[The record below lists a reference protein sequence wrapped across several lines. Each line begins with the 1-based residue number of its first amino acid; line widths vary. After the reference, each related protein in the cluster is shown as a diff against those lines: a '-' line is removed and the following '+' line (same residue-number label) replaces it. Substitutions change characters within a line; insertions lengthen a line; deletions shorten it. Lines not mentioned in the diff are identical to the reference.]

1 VVKVVSE
8 KAITALFAS
17 MIYAWTATTELRLT
31 TDFKLMQNPSS
42 ALKGTIVSDLMDL
55 IRLTALG
62 MRYVI
67 PSAKEAVVKMLDLGT
82 TAKFAA
88 LTCAMTVQIKLKI
101 RRLLSTDFLSLTT
114 RERQLDR

>member
-1 VVKVVSE
+1 MVSE
-8 KAITALFAS
+8 KAITAPLVS

-31 TDFKLMQNPSS
+31 TDFKLIQNPSS
-42 ALKGTIVSDLMDL
+42 ALKDTIVSDLMDL

-67 PSAKEAVVKMLDLGT
+67 PSAKEAVVKMLDLDT
-82 TAKFAA
+82 TVKFVA

-101 RRLLSTDFLSLTT
+101 RRLSLKDFL
-114 RERQLDR
+114 